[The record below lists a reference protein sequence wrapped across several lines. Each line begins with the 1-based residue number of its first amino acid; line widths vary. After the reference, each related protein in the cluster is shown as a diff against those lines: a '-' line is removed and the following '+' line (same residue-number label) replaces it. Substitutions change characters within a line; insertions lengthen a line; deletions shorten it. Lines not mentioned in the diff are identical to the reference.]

1 MKTRTLMTA
10 LLLAMLG
17 ASTAMAAKTG
27 SEKDPATD
35 FTKFRTYAWKTAA
48 GPSAEDVDGRI
59 RKAANEELKKKGLRL
74 AGEGE
79 KPDLLLQYNA
89 GFADTLVAGFSITAG
104 WWGDLVAIPGAETN
118 VRAGIV
124 FLFTRPDDG
133 EGVWTGWLVQEATT
147 ENALPILRDRA
158 PKYAKRVLAR
168 YPK

>member
-1 MKTRTLMTA
+1 
-10 LLLAMLG
+10 
-17 ASTAMAAKTG
+17 MAAKTG
-27 SEKDPATD
+27 SERDPGVD
-35 FTKFRTYAWKTAA
+35 FTKFQTYAWKNAE
-48 GPSAEDVDGRI
+48 GPSAPDVDGRI

-74 AGEGE
+74 AAEGE
-79 KPDLLLQYNA
+79 KPDLQLQYNA
-89 GFADTLVAGFSITAG
+89 GFADTLVAGFSVTAG

-158 PKYAKRVLAR
+158 PKYAKRVLAK